1 MEKHQNVFSASSEKR
16 NEKVNTTQRNKE
28 GHCSKKIIQGG
39 KDSYTEEKGRQT
51 GGEKGSRG
59 QKLE

>member
-1 MEKHQNVFSASSEKR
+1 MEKHQNVFSASNEKR
-16 NEKVNTTQRNKE
+16 NEKVNTTQGNKE

-51 GGEKGSRG
+51 QEERRDQGDKN
-59 QKLE
+59 